1 MKKGKLLLDKSFTQN
16 VIDDRLYSSFIEHLG
31 RAVYSGIY
39 EPGHSTA
46 DSDGFRKDV
55 LDLVRELNVA
65 MVRYPGG
72 NFLSGY
78 KWTDGIGPAETRPR
92 RLDLAWR
99 TTEPNTV
106 GIDEFVKWAAK
117 ANVQVMGA
125 VNMGTGTPDNA
136 GAMLEYCNHPGGT
149 EWSDLRRKNGSE
161 KPHSIKTWCVGNEMD
176 GPWQICQLS
185 AQEYGSKAREAIKI
199 MKWTDPS
206 IETVVCGSSSPHMPT
221 YPEWDRVVLEH
232 TYEQADFL
240 SIHRYY
246 ENMGNDLDF
255 LASFHDMDNFI
266 HTVTST
272 ADYVKAVKRSKKT
285 LPLSFD
291 EWNVWYQSKIKL
303 EDWTEAPSILED
315 NYSLLDALVFGG
327 LGITLINN
335 SDRVKIACLA
345 QLVNVI
351 APIWT
356 ERGGAAIR
364 QTIYHPFRLLSKYG
378 RGTVIRPAV
387 NCGKTETVHGDT
399 PLVNICAVH
408 DETRDELN
416 VFALNIAGEEMKLT
430 TDTRSFEG
438 LALTEHICI
447 DGADRSLTNTFA
459 SPDAV
464 TPRSIAVNAAD
475 DGVLLPPASW
485 NLFRYK
491 KNQE

>member
-1 MKKGKLLLDKSFTQN
+1 MKKAKLLLDKSFTQN
-16 VIDDRLYSSFIEHLG
+16 AVDDRLYSSFIEHLG

-39 EPGHSTA
+39 EPGHPTA
-46 DSDGFRKDV
+46 DGDGFRGDV
-55 LDLVRELNVA
+55 LELVRELNVA

-78 KWTDGIGPAETRPR
+78 NWTDGIGPADRRPK

-99 TTEPNTV
+99 STEPNTV
-106 GIDEFVKWAAK
+106 GIDEFFKWAAK
-117 ANVQVMGA
+117 ANTQVMAA
-125 VNMGTGTPDNA
+125 VNMGTGTPADA

-149 EWSDLRRKNGSE
+149 YWSDLRVLNGHR
-161 KPHSIKTWCVGNEMD
+161 KPHGIKTWCVGNEMD

-185 AQEYGSKAREAIKI
+185 ASEYGNKAREAIKI

-221 YPEWDRVVLEH
+221 YPEWDRIILEH
-232 TYEQADFL
+232 TYDHADYL

-246 ENMGNDLDF
+246 ENAGDDLNF
-255 LASFHDMDNFI
+255 LASFHDMEQFI

-291 EWNVWYQSKIKL
+291 EWNVWYQSQIKL

-356 ERGGAAIR
+356 ERGGKAIK
-364 QTIYHPFRLLSKYG
+364 QTIYYPFELLSRYG
-378 RGTVIRPAV
+378 RGTVIRPALH
-387 NCGKTETVHGDT
+387 CPKTETAHGDT
-399 PLVNICAVH
+399 PLVNLCAVH
-408 DETRDELN
+408 DENKGELN
-416 VFALNIAGEEMKLT
+416 VFALNIAGEELLL
-430 TDTRSFEG
+430 DADVRSFEG
-438 LALTEHICI
+438 LSLAEHICL
-447 DGADRSLTNTFA
+447 DGNETGLTNTFA
-459 SPDAV
+459 KPDAV
-464 TPRSIAVNAAD
+464 KPRNIEIANEV
-475 DGVLLPPASW
+475 VLPKKSW
-485 NLFRYK
+485 NLLRFTSK
-491 KNQE
+491 PTAP